1 LKKIKNIITVLLIGV
16 MILTSMAGCK
26 TATKKP
32 APARYTPTPT
42 RPAPAPSK
50 ATPTPGYTTP
60 APTAPTA
67 PTPAPVRKPTTE
79 SMRASRVAASV
90 ARIPEVNK
98 ATVVISGTT
107 ALVGVDMKAKVQGTH
122 EKDVKKKIEKAVKD
136 TDKSITR
143 VYVTAD
149 PDLYKR
155 IDNIARGISEG
166 RPVSEFAKQISEI
179 IKRITPGM

>member
-1 LKKIKNIITVLLIGV
+1 
-16 MILTSMAGCK
+16 
-26 TATKKP
+26 
-32 APARYTPTPT
+32 
-42 RPAPAPSK
+42 
-50 ATPTPGYTTP
+50 
-60 APTAPTA
+60 
-67 PTPAPVRKPTTE
+67 
-79 SMRASRVAASV
+79 MRASRVATNV